1 MTQSQVDYL
10 YPGLMHE
17 GHISKDDPEIGYISR
32 EIEGDAAGLTDI
44 SRMWLQYL
52 DGRLYGMTI
61 WYDDIGNGWT
71 KKTFREKTAG
81 ALGLPNSWDESILT
95 CEGFRVEADILTT
108 PTKKLMLNETTG
120 WIAITDIVAL
130 NSKKLREFERNHGG
144 QRPFKP

>member
-1 MTQSQVDYL
+1 
-10 YPGLMHE
+10 MHE